1 MLCSVSTIYIQYQQ
15 RVIFLFTIHY
25 IYYFILKMSK
35 VIRNPRQYLF
45 NRSLLTLHIGLLN
58 FVHSVFQ
65 KIQTQFVSLHPE
77 NSTKTSVDIQKLQ
90 GLENVCH
97 IGQEK
102 NLLQVVGKPRIFFT
116 EPSSFSQRASIQS
129 ETRGV
134 NSSTSILIAEQAPW
148 VM

>member
-15 RVIFLFTIHY
+15 RVIFLFTIYY

-35 VIRNPRQYLF
+35 VIRNPRLYLL

-102 NLLQVVGKPRIFFT
+102 NLL
-116 EPSSFSQRASIQS
+116 
-129 ETRGV
+129 
-134 NSSTSILIAEQAPW
+134 
-148 VM
+148 